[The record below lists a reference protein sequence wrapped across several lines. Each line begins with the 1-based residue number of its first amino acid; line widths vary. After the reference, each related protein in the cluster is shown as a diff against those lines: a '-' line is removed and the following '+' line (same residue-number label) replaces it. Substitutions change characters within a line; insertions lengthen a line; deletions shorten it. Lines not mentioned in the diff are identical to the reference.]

1 MRRREE
7 EREGNNRVARQ
18 YVTSRNLMTR
28 IVTMDKVMMDAHT
41 GSYIWLLKI
50 DLNPA
55 PRRVIDLNPAPR
67 RVIVPS
73 DNLLGS
79 DHEELEIENQ

>member
-1 MRRREE
+1 
-7 EREGNNRVARQ
+7 
-18 YVTSRNLMTR
+18 MTR

-55 PRRVIDLNPAPR
+55 PRRVI
-67 RVIVPS
+67 VPS
-73 DNLLGS
+73 DDLLGS

>member
-1 MRRREE
+1 MRQRKEKRGREITE
-7 EREGNNRVARQ
+7 WPDNN
-18 YVTSRNLMTR
+18 YVTFRNLMTR
-28 IVTMDKVMMDAHT
+28 NVTMDKVMMDAHT
-41 GSYIWLLKI
+41 GSNIWLLK
-50 DLNPA
+50 
-55 PRRVIDLNPAPR
+55 IDLNPAPR

>member
-1 MRRREE
+1 MRRRE

-18 YVTSRNLMTR
+18 YVTFRNLMTR

-55 PRRVIDLNPAPR
+55 PRRVI
-67 RVIVPS
+67 VPS

-79 DHEELEIENQ
+79 DHEKLEIENQ